1 MIIDRETSL
10 DKPAGVTI
18 RPATAADVPDIVA
31 IWGELAVH
39 HARIDPSFAPS
50 EHWQA
55 EYQHFIRNLL
65 GRDDAL
71 AVVAVDGGHLVGYAV
86 GRISILPGFF
96 ERRRRGYIH
105 DVVTKESFRRR
116 GIGRRLT
123 EALLAWMRDAE
134 VFTVE
139 LTVAIRNEDAVA
151 FWERLGFATYM
162 HHMKRDLP

>member
-1 MIIDRETSL
+1 MTIRGDASL
-10 DKPAGVTI
+10 DMAAGIMI
-18 RPATAADVPDIVA
+18 RPAAAQDVPDIVA

-39 HARIDPSFAPS
+39 HAMLDPSFAPS
-50 EHWQA
+50 ERWQA

-65 GRDDAL
+65 GRDDAM

-105 DVVTKESFRRR
+105 DVVTKDAFRRR

-123 EALLAWMRDAE
+123 EALLTWMRE
-134 VFTVE
+134 SGVLTVE
-139 LTVAIRNEDAVA
+139 LTVAVRNEEAVA

-162 HHMKRDLP
+162 YHMRRDLP